1 MKITHETVSAFARKN
16 GTVTIMDTLGRAT
29 VLPSGER
36 DSIGLVDEADRF
48 QFQGKWYTRGEFEKV
63 LDGPSS

>member
-16 GTVTIMDTLGRAT
+16 GTVTIMDTPGRAT

-36 DSIGLVDEADRF
+36 DSIGVVDE
-48 QFQGKWYTRGEFEKV
+48 KWYTRGEFEKV